1 MDVPRRVGRYELL
14 ERVGE
19 GSLGVLYRGRDTVLD
34 REVAAKVMLS
44 AFSGDKDAYARF
56 FREAKAAARLQH
68 VNIVTIFE
76 FGEHEGTPYIV
87 MEFLHGETLA
97 DRLSQPT
104 PIGLSEAIDIGMQV
118 CAGLDAAHH
127 QGVVHRAVNPGN
139 VWLCHDGTVKLLDF
153 GIATAVSP
161 STTLWASPVK
171 AAYLAPEQLEGRD
184 VDGRSD
190 IFAVGVMLYEML
202 AGRRPFD
209 ASSTTALIAKIINE
223 TAAPVDLPEVPQEL
237 SGSVS
242 RALAKAPDARFA
254 NAAELLTR
262 LKHIKADLSPE
273 PDGATVL
280 LQPTMID
287 PTQARPDDTHT
298 FAALPLARVRQGPSG
313 LRLPAGLAAPAL
325 ARVHQWLSGLRMTR
339 AIAVPSLAR
348 ARQSLS
354 RLRVPRAAAVWVSVA
369 LVVTMTAV
377 GVRSLLRTGAK
388 PETSD
393 IHLPAP
399 DPIAAPT
406 EPSPGKSGAP
416 APAKSTTPARSPTPA
431 APATLRITSQPSA
444 ARVSVD
450 GRNTGQTTPAQLPVA
465 DGQAPAAIQIDLP
478 GYEPARLVVTKEM
491 LREGKVD
498 VTLVARTPR
507 KSLLLVATGDYPFAV
522 TDGREVLSKMSE
534 RHDVDVSG
542 LRSIQLRS
550 DQYFLNQHVRLD
562 PDTGGSIKVSAPP
575 LGSISVYASGILED
589 CKVYLDDRLV
599 DAGSIPVANRR
610 VASGNHRVQLRCD
623 RGDTD
628 PQPVKIGANQDVAAK
643 FPKDTPLRPK

>member
-1 MDVPRRVGRYELL
+1 MDVPRRLGRYELL

-44 AFSGDKDAYARF
+44 AFYGDKDAHARF

-87 MEFLHGETLA
+87 MEFLHGGTLA
-97 DRLSQPT
+97 DRLDQPT
-104 PIGLSEAIDIGMQV
+104 PIALGEALDIAVQV

-139 VWLCHDGTVKLLDF
+139 VWLCRDGTVKLLDF
-153 GIATAVSP
+153 GIATAVSS
-161 STTLWASPVK
+161 STTLWASPGK

-209 ASSTTALIAKIINE
+209 ASSTTALISKIIND
-223 TAAPVDLPEVPQEL
+223 TAAPVDSPDIPREL

-242 RALAKAPDARFA
+242 RALAKAPDARFS

-262 LKHIKADLSPE
+262 LKHIKAELSSE

-280 LQPTMID
+280 LHPTIVD
-287 PTQARPDDTHT
+287 PGRPRPEDTHT
-298 FAALPLARVRQGPSG
+298 FGAPALAPVRLKPSG
-313 LRLPAGLAAPAL
+313 LRLPGGRAAPAL
-325 ARVHQWLSGLRMTR
+325 ARVHQWLSGLRAPK

-348 ARQSLS
+348 VRQSLS
-354 RLRVPRAAAVWVSVA
+354 RLRVPRAVAVWVSVA
-369 LVVTMTAV
+369 LVAATTAV
-377 GVRSLLRTGAK
+377 GVRSLLRAGAR
-388 PETSD
+388 PRPTD
-393 IHLPAP
+393 ILLPAP
-399 DPIAAPT
+399 NPGAAAA
-406 EPSPGKSGAP
+406 ESSPGKGGTPPNAKP
-416 APAKSTTPARSPTPA
+416 APVRSPAPA

-450 GRNTGQTTPAQLPVA
+450 GRNSGQTTPAQLSLTA
-465 DGQAPAAIQIDLP
+465 GQTPAAIQIDLP

-491 LREGKVD
+491 LREGTVD
-498 VTLVARTPR
+498 VTLVARTPP

-534 RHDVDVSG
+534 RHDLDVSG
-542 LRSIQLRS
+542 LRSVQLRS

-562 PDTGGSIKVSAPP
+562 SDTGGSIKVSAPP
-575 LGSISVYASGILED
+575 LGSISVYASGMLED

-610 VASGNHRVQLRCD
+610 VASGSHRVQLRCD

-628 PQPVKIGANQDVAAK
+628 PQPVKIGANQDVAAR